1 MKHRNYSKGEK
12 SIMLDSSLQRE
23 QKVPWKPLIISELKV
38 GSTVRGWLLVVGSQA
53 RIAVNGKPYLYL
65 KLRDPRGNELVARQF
80 DPPHTA
86 GLVPQEGKVA
96 LIEGSVEEYRNQVQ
110 MKLMRIEVD
119 ESAPID
125 LFVLGTRCPI
135 AQLEADFQHL
145 MAGIEHASL
154 FELLHC
160 CFTPELM
167 TRFQCWPAAV
177 RHHGAVVGGLLEHT
191 VNVATIA
198 KRFSQLYPC
207 NVSLVLAGAL
217 LHDIGKLEE
226 LEERPGA
233 GFTPLGRMVG
243 HIILGM
249 RYVQEQ
255 AWQVGELDETLLSD
269 LLHIILA
276 HHGTQAFGSPVCPA
290 TIEALIVHQADMA
303 DAQLTGFLEHCQ
315 RTAGPDGWTA
325 YSSAFGGQLRMP

>member
-1 MKHRNYSKGEK
+1 
-12 SIMLDSSLQRE
+12 MLDSSLQQT
-23 QKVPWKPLIISELKV
+23 QKGPRRPLIISELKV
-38 GSTVRGWLLVVGSQA
+38 GSSVHGWLLVVGSQA

-80 DPPHTA
+80 DLPHMQDLT
-86 GLVPQEGKVA
+86 PQEGKVA
-96 LIEGSVEEYRNQVQ
+96 LIEGSVEEYRNQLQ
-110 MKLMRIEVD
+110 IKLVRVELD

-125 LFVLGTRCPI
+125 LFVLGTRRPI
-135 AQLEADFQHL
+135 AQLEVDFHRL

-154 FELLHC
+154 YELLHC
-160 CFTPELM
+160 CFTQELM
-167 TRFQCWPAAV
+167 TRFQRWPAAV

-207 NVSLVLAGAL
+207 NASLVLAGAL
-217 LHDIGKLEE
+217 LHDIGKLDE

-255 AWQVGELDETLLSD
+255 ARQVGGLDETMLSD

-276 HHGTQAFGSPVCPA
+276 HHGTPAFGSPVPPA
-290 TIEALIVHQADMA
+290 TIEALIVHQADA
-303 DAQLTGFLEHCQ
+303 AEAQLTGFLEHCQ

-325 YSSAFGGQLRMP
+325 YSAAFGGQLRIP